1 MKTEIIIEKRERIF
15 RIWDKFQN
23 KMRGVEYDL
32 ENIGLLPACDK
43 NSVLVYFSNGNISLI
58 NVSYDDCVIMEF
70 IGARDK
76 NKKNIYDLDM
86 VKWRVQ
92 LGEDESIKRN
102 DYIFGLVVWSKNE
115 CGFIVEQLTKGK
127 FVNTF
132 VGNVFEYDTEFYSVN
147 GAEFNW

>member
-1 MKTEIIIEKRERIF
+1 
-15 RIWDKFQN
+15 
-23 KMRGVEYDL
+23 
-32 ENIGLLPACDK
+32 
-43 NSVLVYFSNGNISLI
+43 
-58 NVSYDDCVIMEF
+58 
-70 IGARDK
+70 
-76 NKKNIYDLDM
+76 M

-132 VGNVFEYDTEFYSVN
+132 GGNVFEYDTEFYSVN
-147 GAEFNW
+147 GAEFNWEELEVVGNKYENSAIYKQFLESEKMTEVKVGK